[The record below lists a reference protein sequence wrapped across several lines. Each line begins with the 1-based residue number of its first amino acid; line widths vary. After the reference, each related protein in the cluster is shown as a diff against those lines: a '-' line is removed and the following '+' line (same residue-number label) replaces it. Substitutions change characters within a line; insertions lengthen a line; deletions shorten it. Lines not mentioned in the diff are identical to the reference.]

1 MSLTVLAVVALALA
15 FALDLAVGEP
25 PAAAHPVAW
34 FGRLVGALDRE
45 WATSE
50 RGQRLVGVA
59 IAVLAPA
66 GVATVVGGIVFVAA
80 LVHPVAGAV
89 GAAAVLFTATSL
101 RMLLELT
108 RTVIEESETD
118 LEAARG
124 RIRGLVGRDA
134 SELSPAQLRSAAV
147 ESAGENLADGLVAPL
162 LAFAILAPVSLPA
175 AAAAAAW
182 VKAVNT
188 LDSMLGYPSKPIGTA
203 SARLDDAVMWL
214 PARVAGVAIAL
225 AATDPRSLVRARRDA
240 RVPDSPNSGWPMAT
254 LSVALEVRLE
264 KPGAYVLN
272 EDGELPTL
280 ADGRRAV
287 RLVGVAGGL
296 AIGLCGALAVG
307 VATVVAAES
316 AVVLAT
322 AGVSP

>member
-1 MSLTVLAVVALALA
+1 MSVTILAIVA
-15 FALDLAVGEP
+15 FAFVLDLAVGEP
-25 PAAAHPVAW
+25 PTAVHPVAW
-34 FGRLVGALDRE
+34 FGRLVGTIDRE
-45 WATSE
+45 WVDGE
-50 RGQRLVGVA
+50 RGQRLAGVA
-59 IAVLAPA
+59 IAVLAPVLAATIA
-66 GVATVVGGIVFVAA
+66 GVVVVAA
-80 LVHPVAGAV
+80 GTVHSIAGVLVATL
-89 GAAAVLFTATSL
+89 VLYATTSL
-101 RMLLELT
+101 RMLLELA
-108 RTVIEESETD
+108 RTVIEESEAD
-118 LEAARG
+118 LETARE

-188 LDSMLGYPSKPIGTA
+188 LDSMLGYPSKPVGTA
-203 SARLDDAVMWL
+203 SARLDDLVMWL
-214 PARVAGVAIAL
+214 PARVAAVAVAL

-280 ADGRRAV
+280 ADGQRAV

-296 AIGLCGALAVG
+296 AVGLCGALAVG